1 MTFLRIQN
9 MFCEFGHVKLT
20 IFRLTIFT
28 VNATYIDTLAKFYPI
43 LISITNND
51 WRTSLAHI
59 FHQWTSIFSWFG
71 GIWSALYLS
80 LNQVFLSWKTFI
92 ELIFRTCSLFP
103 WSKAFAKTNRFKNV
117 EIDTHSQGK
126 RITYTEILICTTKH
140 RWGLSFKRY
149 FIKIMKTHQ

>member
-92 ELIFRTCSLFP
+92 ELIFGHAVCFLGQMLLR
-103 WSKAFAKTNRFKNV
+103 
-117 EIDTHSQGK
+117 K
-126 RITYTEILICTTKH
+126 RIDWEMSKSILIHKERGSLLLKFLCVRQDIDK
-140 RWGLSFKRY
+140 GFL
-149 FIKIMKTHQ
+149 